1 MVIRVKRGAPSNEA
15 GYRYQPVTW
24 ELVPAPGVDFG
35 DWSEIKRLMHEGYLD
50 HLTRSGE
57 ER

>member
-1 MVIRVKRGAPSNEA
+1 
-15 GYRYQPVTW
+15 VTW
-24 ELVPAPGVDFG
+24 EFVPAPGVDFG